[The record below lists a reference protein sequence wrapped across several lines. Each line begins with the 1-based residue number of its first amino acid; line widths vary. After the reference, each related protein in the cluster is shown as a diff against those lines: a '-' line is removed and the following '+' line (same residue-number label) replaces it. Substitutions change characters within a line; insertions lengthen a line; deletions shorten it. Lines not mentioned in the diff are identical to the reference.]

1 MISRDQLAVLQM
13 HILNGKTLP
22 KGHGRLIDA
31 DAIKYT
37 HSIAR
42 SMDDGHN
49 WNELCVTAD
58 EIADNTMYLTLNLC
72 RVLAYKEDGLVL
84 SKKEGGEWGLS
95 NLPKEYHKL
104 ISDALNE
111 YSSDAKTDFDV
122 TLARRY
128 ADYMTGRINIS

>member
-1 MISRDQLAVLQM
+1 MQIVIDIPKNIIDTIQADEMISRDQLAVLQM

-58 EIADNTMYLTLNLC
+58 EIADAPTVIET
-72 RVLAYKEDGLVL
+72 E
-84 SKKEGGEWGLS
+84 SEE
-95 NLPKEYHKL
+95 
-104 ISDALNE
+104 
-111 YSSDAKTDFDV
+111 
-122 TLARRY
+122 
-128 ADYMTGRINIS
+128 